1 MGQDKVNAL
10 WVRAKNREVIVI
22 QAVYLD
28 PKFEKQMRMLRRAGK
43 KAALA
48 ADKADSI
55 IAGLR
60 VGESLPEDIGSMTKH
75 GEQRIRG
82 LIKYDLGSG
91 YRLVTYRQGF
101 RIYLLYV
108 GTHDV
113 CHRWIENNR
122 ELAIDQVRKRCTKL
136 MVESAEMTSDMAEDA
151 PAALAAE
158 EDYDPLENL
167 SETELRQVFRG
178 LVDAL

>member
-1 MGQDKVNAL
+1 ML
-10 WVRAKNREVIVI
+10 I

-28 PKFEKQMRMLRRAGK
+28 PRFEKQMRMLRRAGK
-43 KAALA
+43 KAVLA
-48 ADKADSI
+48 ANKADDI

-60 VGESLPEDIGSMTKH
+60 AGESVPEDIGSMTKH
-75 GEQRIRG
+75 GELRIKG

-91 YRLVTYRQGF
+91 YRLVTYKQRS

-108 GTHDV
+108 GSHDD

-122 ELAIDQVRKRCTKL
+122 ELAIGQVKKRCTKL
-136 MVESAEMTSDMAEDA
+136 MVESADMASDMAEDA
-151 PAALAAE
+151 TAAIAAA

-167 SETELRQVFRG
+167 TERDLRQVFRG